1 MAVTPDARDYI
12 YQADYDDS
20 GGASAV
26 AGGQA
31 PLDGVIKGDQGMGE
45 GE

>member
-1 MAVTPDARDYI
+1 MAVTPDRRDYI

-20 GGASAV
+20 GGAAAV
-26 AGGQA
+26 AGGEA
-31 PLDGVIKGDQGMGE
+31 PLDGVARGDQGMGG